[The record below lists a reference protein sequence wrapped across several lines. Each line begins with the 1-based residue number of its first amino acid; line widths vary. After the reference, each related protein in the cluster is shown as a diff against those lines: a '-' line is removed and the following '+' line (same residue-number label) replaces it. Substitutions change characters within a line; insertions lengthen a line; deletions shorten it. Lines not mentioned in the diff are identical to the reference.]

1 MTIVDLLWRQ
11 RRGIR
16 DDKEQRLQGKV
27 AKSMSLT
34 MMMMMMTL
42 AAYHVDGS
50 DELFFSNIH
59 ISICPQQ
66 LHLNSSRRSLIRCRR
81 RHHLPHNYSY

>member
-1 MTIVDLLWRQ
+1 MTIADLLWRK

-34 MMMMMMTL
+34 MMMMMMMTL
-42 AAYHVDGS
+42 AVYHVDGS
-50 DELFFSNIH
+50 DELFFIKRFTYSSVFKSY
-59 ISICPQQ
+59 ISI
-66 LHLNSSRRSLIRCRR
+66 LLAVL
-81 RHHLPHNYSY
+81 